1 MDVTQI
7 EKDHGVQ
14 FISDMTL
21 ADFLKVIDA
30 KLAEL
35 DEKVT
40 KYLKDNAED
49 IQNWKNCSPHE
60 ITVITDLHK
69 TFAANMKTALEELKD
84 VSTKQLHKNYT
95 VPSLIVETFVDL
107 ARKVSTIHYSKL
119 QRSYVRLA

>member
-21 ADFLKVIDA
+21 TDFLKVIDA

-40 KYLKDNAED
+40 KYLKDSADD
-49 IQNWKNCSPHE
+49 IQNWRNCTPHE
-60 ITVITDLHK
+60 LTVITDIHK
-69 TFAANMKTALEELKD
+69 SYAENMKASLEDLKEVATKELSSK
-84 VSTKQLHKNYT
+84 YM
-95 VPSLIVETFVDL
+95 VPCLIIETFVDL
-107 ARKVSTIHYSKL
+107 ARKVSTIHYVKL
-119 QRSYVRLA
+119 QPSHVRLA